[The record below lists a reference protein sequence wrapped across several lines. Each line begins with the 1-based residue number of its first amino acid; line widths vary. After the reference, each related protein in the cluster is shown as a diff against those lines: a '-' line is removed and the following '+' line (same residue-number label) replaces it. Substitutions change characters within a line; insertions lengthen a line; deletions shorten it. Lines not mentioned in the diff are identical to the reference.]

1 MCLIKDKIRVERL
14 RKVICNP
21 EKLYSGYDLWPN
33 KVVKGYN
40 FHSFGDM
47 TEEELVKQYYNSA
60 LINYCKVYLI
70 FKDNTKDDTVKKS
83 SANVILTTLLNDVK
97 YDKEQS
103 NPLEHYELQ
112 LYRVWLIVS
121 LVVFIEYINIDESK
135 KLTILDL
142 KDKTL
147 DELEEMRDESTK
159 VEIDKIERSKWWKI
173 FF

>member
-1 MCLIKDKIRVERL
+1 MSIIKDKIRVERL

-47 TEEELVKQYYNSA
+47 SEEELVKQYYNSA

-70 FKDNTKDDTVKKS
+70 FKDNTISDTVAKS
-83 SANVILTTLLNDVK
+83 SANVILTTLLNDLK
-97 YDKEQS
+97 YDKDQS

-121 LVVFIEYINIDESK
+121 LVVFIEYININENK

-147 DELEEMRDESTK
+147 DELEEMYDESTK
-159 VEIDKIERSKWWKI
+159 VEIDKNESKKWWNI

>member
-1 MCLIKDKIRVERL
+1 MSSIKDKIRVERL

-21 EKLYSGYDLWPN
+21 DKLYSGYDLWPN

-70 FKDNTKDDTVKKS
+70 FKENTKDDTVKKS
-83 SANVILTTLLNDVK
+83 SANVILTTLLNELK
-97 YDKEQS
+97 YDKTQC

-112 LYRVWLIVS
+112 LYRVWLIVK
-121 LVVFIEYINIDESK
+121 LVVFDEYK

-142 KDKTL
+142 KDKAI
-147 DELEEMRDESTK
+147 DELEEMHDESTK
-159 VEIDKIERSKWWKI
+159 VEIDKIENSKWWKI

>member
-1 MCLIKDKIRVERL
+1 MSLIKDKIRVERL

-21 EKLYSGYDLWPN
+21 DKLYSGYDLWPN

-70 FKDNTKDDTVKKS
+70 FKDNTISDKVAKS
-83 SANVILTTLLNDVK
+83 SANVILTTLLNDLK
-97 YDKEQS
+97 YDKDQP

-121 LVVFIEYINIDESK
+121 LVVFIEYK

-147 DELEEMRDESTK
+147 DELEEMHDQSTK
-159 VEIDKIERSKWWKI
+159 VEIDKIEKSKWWNI